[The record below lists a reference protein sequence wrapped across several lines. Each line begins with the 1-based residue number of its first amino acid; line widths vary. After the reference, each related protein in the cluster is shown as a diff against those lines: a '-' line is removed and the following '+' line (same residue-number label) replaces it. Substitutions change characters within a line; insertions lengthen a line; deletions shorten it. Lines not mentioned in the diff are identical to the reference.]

1 MSGYVPR
8 RVLNA
13 RIGTTIEKNQTPMQA
28 GLAPRVG
35 KSGASIRLYY
45 QRVDGCCDFCD
56 PEPIQI
62 LKRGIFPGN
71 TVTGGGWPGAGI
83 GLVTV
88 NSNPSNTATDTN
100 VFYVIVFNREI
111 TPSPAIVSNPS
122 GDLRLRTP
130 LGVNWNTYVLQN
142 SPTGGEVLNNNIYS
156 VNIPSSDYKLLDFG
170 NFGSPAPTNAD
181 IGRTG
186 SGWQIVLD
194 GTTQGAIQGGGAPAT
209 YPAAA
214 GLVPAEQ
221 LGLNNV
227 TGAPGIGGPLDFWAG
242 STINSRLGEIPPG
255 LDVGLRN
262 PGDPTAPGFPTSQIS
277 NNGCMSY
284 LVTNESHFGGYA
296 LVFNITRLILASQN
310 RTPIPQPPPLPPPL
324 PNYDTGSYTFAL
336 GTKRPYR
343 SGLANI
349 TWYNTGP
356 NPAGIN
362 TGTQD
367 RNNIGISYTPNEKT
381 ALTNTD
387 NCGFAAPIAPFKI
400 SIGDIVNPTN
410 LPILTLIDSDT
421 W

>member
-1 MSGYVPR
+1 MSGFVPK

-13 RIGTTIEKNQTPMQA
+13 RISTTIEKNQTPMQA

-45 QRVDGCCDFCD
+45 QRVDGCCDFCK
-56 PEPIQI
+56 PEPIKI

-71 TVTGGGWPGAGI
+71 TVTGGGWPGAGT

-88 NSNPSNTATDTN
+88 NSNPSSSATDTN

-142 SPTGGEVLNNNIYS
+142 APTGGEVLNNNIYS
-156 VNIPSSDYKLLDFG
+156 VNIPLSDYKLLDFG

-194 GTTQGAIQGGGAPAT
+194 GTTQGAIQGGGVPAT

-227 TGAPGIGGPLDFWAG
+227 PAAPGFGGPLDFWAG
-242 STINSRLGEIPPG
+242 STINARLAEAPPG
-255 LDVGLRN
+255 LDIGLRN
-262 PGDPTAPGFPTSQIS
+262 PGDPTAPGFPGNQIF

-284 LVTNESHFGGYA
+284 LVTNESYFGGYA

-310 RTPIPQPPPLPPPL
+310 RTTT
-324 PNYDTGSYTFAL
+324 NYDTGSYSFGIA
-336 GTKRPYR
+336 TKRQYR

-367 RNNIGISYTPNEKT
+367 RNNIGIRYTPNEKT
-381 ALTNTD
+381 TLTNTD
-387 NCGFAAPIAPFKI
+387 NCGFAAPVAPFKI
-400 SIGDIVNPTN
+400 GVSDIPNPSA
-410 LPILTLIDSDT
+410 LPILTLIDNAN

>member
-13 RIGTTIEKNQTPMQA
+13 RISTTIEKNQTPMQA

-71 TVTGGGWPGAGI
+71 TVSGSGWVTLLPGTPQAGAGNLI
-83 GLVTV
+83 V
-88 NSNPSNTATDTN
+88 SNALGNASVLTN
-100 VFYVIVFNREI
+100 VYYVVVFNREI

-130 LGVNWNTYVLQN
+130 LGVNWNTFVLQA
-142 SPTGGEVLNNNIYS
+142 PAQGGITGGEVINTNIYAKD
-156 VNIPSSDYKLLDFG
+156 IPDTDFKVLNFG
-170 NFGSPAPTNAD
+170 NLTAPTNAD

-194 GTTQGAIQGGGAPAT
+194 GTTQGSIPPPGYVAAP
-209 YPAAA
+209 

-221 LGLNNV
+221 LGLNNI
-227 TGAPGIGGPLDFWAG
+227 TGAPGQGGPLGFWAG
-242 STINSRLGEIPPG
+242 STINSRLGESPPG
-255 LDVGLRN
+255 EDIGLCSPAAPL
-262 PGDPTAPGFPTSQIS
+262 PGPQQLF
-277 NNGCMSY
+277 NGAMSY
-284 LVTNESHFGGYA
+284 LVTNPAHFGGYA
-296 LVFNITRLILASQN
+296 LIFNITRLIIASQ
-310 RTPIPQPPPLPPPL
+310 TYTS
-324 PNYDTGSYTFAL
+324 NYESAVYNTNISAQ
-336 GTKRPYR
+336 RQYR

-367 RNNIGISYTPNEKT
+367 RNNIGITYTPNEKT

-400 SIGDIVNPTN
+400 SVGDIVNPTN
-410 LPILTLIDSDT
+410 LPILTLIDNAN